1 VPFMV
6 EKTYTKHQKANR
18 NVEIAIQN

>member
-6 EKTYTKHQKANR
+6 DKTDTKHQKANR